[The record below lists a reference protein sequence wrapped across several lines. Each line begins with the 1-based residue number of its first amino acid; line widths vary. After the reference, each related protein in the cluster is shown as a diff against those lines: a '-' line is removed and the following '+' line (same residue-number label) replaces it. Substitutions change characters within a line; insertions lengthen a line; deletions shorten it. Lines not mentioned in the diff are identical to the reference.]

1 MGPMQ
6 TKTPGGCTYVVTL
19 IDDYSHHVTVYFMK
33 AKSDLLSKFKIYKA
47 AVENATDKKI
57 KRPRSDIVGKYTGRL
72 FKGYINRS
80 GMKHEKTVQITP
92 QQNGL
97 AECMNRG
104 LMEMARCILYHDS
117 IEMKWWAEALKNLKV
132 FAALGY
138 VHIPDEKRR
147 KLDAN
152 AFKCRFMGYE
162 DDVKRYCVQNVETG
176 KVQIVRTVK
185 FVETTSPGQL
195 VTHQEEEDILGTST
209 APTFNG

>member
-1 MGPMQ
+1 
-6 TKTPGGCTYVVTL
+6 
-19 IDDYSHHVTVYFMK
+19 
-33 AKSDLLSKFKIYKA
+33 
-47 AVENATDKKI
+47 
-57 KRPRSDIVGKYTGRL
+57 
-72 FKGYINRS
+72 
-80 GMKHEKTVQITP
+80 MKHEKTVQITP

>member
-117 IEMKWWAEALKNLKV
+117 IEMKWWAEAVNT
-132 FAALGY
+132 AAWIINR
-138 VHIPDEKRR
+138 IPNSATLRDRVPHQTAAQEFEGVCCSWLR
-147 KLDAN
+147 AH
-152 AFKCRFMGYE
+152 
-162 DDVKRYCVQNVETG
+162 
-176 KVQIVRTVK
+176 
-185 FVETTSPGQL
+185 PGR
-195 VTHQEEEDILGTST
+195 EAS
-209 APTFNG
+209 